1 MKSLLDFF
9 SSVKLTLI
17 LLLGLSLLAIGG
29 TLWPVEQGTI
39 QRFEL
44 YYQSLWFRLLL
55 GCLALNLATCSWRT
69 CVRVAGEKKRLL
81 AQLDSPATSSSRA
94 EHMLR
99 HDDVDSLSAHLRQQ
113 GYRIT
118 RSADR
123 VLACRGFVGRWSLP
137 VLHLSI
143 LAVMIGALAAQ
154 LGFVG
159 TMNLYVTHQSDEYFD
174 WDVAEERPLDF
185 TFRLDHFEPQYYPID
200 LRFATYDKQTRKE
213 LQEFTSREGETV
225 ALSPDLSV
233 QVLKFFPDE
242 QHMVLGILREGVL
255 VGEYHSLSGQRSYPN
270 SIDLGV
276 EIKPTAFRDP
286 ILKQL
291 HSEASILENDKVVRQ
306 GVIEVNQPLVH
317 RGVAIYQTAYSRDA
331 SGFWTCG
338 FQLSKDPGEPLVWL
352 GCIALTLS
360 LILVFT
366 VRFQAV
372 GVVSMPAGCRLIPLA
387 GFRGD
392 VGQEK
397 LKTLIAV
404 ISPHATEIEE
414 FSAKQ
419 SLKATDNLAVIK
431 SITS

>member
-1 MKSLLDFF
+1 MKSILDFF
-9 SSVKLTLI
+9 SSVKLTLV
-17 LLLGLSLLAIGG
+17 LLLGLSLLATGG

-55 GCLALNLATCSWRT
+55 GCLALNLAACSWRT
-69 CVRVAGEKKRLL
+69 CIRVAGEKKRLL
-81 AQLDSPATSSSRA
+81 AQLGGSAPASSRV
-94 EHMLR
+94 EHILR

-123 VLACRGFVGRWSLP
+123 ALACRGVVGRWSLP
-137 VLHLSI
+137 ILHLSI
-143 LAVMIGALAAQ
+143 LAVMVGALAAQ

-159 TMNLYVTHQSDEYFD
+159 TLNLYVTHQSDEYFD
-174 WDVAEERPLDF
+174 WDIEADRSLGF

-200 LRFATYDKQTRKE
+200 LRFATYDKQTRE
-213 LQEFTSREGETV
+213 QLQEFTAREGETV
-225 ALSPDLSV
+225 ALLPDLSV
-233 QVLKFFPDE
+233 QVRKFYPEE
-242 QHMVLGILREGVL
+242 QHLVLGILREGAL

-291 HSEASILENDKVVRQ
+291 RSEVSILENDEVVRQ

-352 GCIALTLS
+352 GCIILSLS
-360 LILVFT
+360 LILVFM
-366 VRFQAV
+366 VRFRAL
-372 GVVSMPAGCRLIPLA
+372 GLMPTAAGCRLIPLA
-387 GFRGD
+387 GFRDD

-397 LKTLIAV
+397 LKTLIAL
-404 ISPHATEIEE
+404 ISENVTVTDEL
-414 FSAKQ
+414 SAKR
-419 SLKATDNLAVIK
+419 SLKAADDVAVIE
-431 SITS
+431 STTP

>member
-1 MKSLLDFF
+1 MKSILDFF
-9 SSVKLTLI
+9 SSVKLTLV

-44 YYQSLWFRLLL
+44 YYQSLWFRSLL
-55 GCLALNLATCSWRT
+55 GCLALNLAACSWRT

-81 AQLDSPATSSSRA
+81 AQLDSPATASPRV
-94 EHMLR
+94 EHNLR
-99 HDDVDSLSAHLRQQ
+99 HDDVDRLSARLQQQ

-123 VLACRGFVGRWSLP
+123 ALACRGFVGRWSLP
-137 VLHLSI
+137 TLHLSI

-159 TMNLYVTHQSDEYFD
+159 TMNLYVNHQSDEYFD
-174 WDVAEERPLDF
+174 WDVEKNRPLGF
-185 TFRLDHFEPQYYPID
+185 TFRLDYFEPQYYPID
-200 LRFATYDKQTRKE
+200 LRFATFDKQTRE
-213 LQEFTSREGETV
+213 QLQEFTSREGETV

-233 QVLKFFPDE
+233 QVLNFFPEE
-242 QHMVLGILREGVL
+242 QHMVLGILREGAL
-255 VGEYHSLSGQRSYPN
+255 VGEYHSLSGMRSYPN
-270 SIDLGV
+270 SINLDV

-291 HSEASILENDKVVRQ
+291 HSKASILENNEVVRQ

-352 GCIALTLS
+352 GCITLTLS
-360 LILVFT
+360 LILVFM
-366 VRFQAV
+366 VRFRAV
-372 GVVSMPAGCRLIPLA
+372 GIVPTAAGCQLIPLA

-404 ISPHATEIEE
+404 ISHHVTVTEE

-419 SLKATDNLAVIK
+419 NLKAADNVEVIK
-431 SITS
+431 SITP